1 MTHPDSDT
9 ADQRSPEL
17 PQSVQGIPCFPC
29 FPVFTIHYYKEYNN
43 IILLLLPYIP
53 PSYCPTLIIEIL
65 VAILDNSIQQ
75 CQLLLHML
83 VYPAGITIA
92 IDLFT
97 HTTVFEL
104 LLLTFLTAIIFSL
117 LCNYPETASSPT
129 CRFETMGW
137 FSPFLYVPFYLF
149 AIYAFIFEKE
159 WIRVPGI
166 HTL

>member
-1 MTHPDSDT
+1 MTDIPVCV
-9 ADQRSPEL
+9 QRKGVAVFLLKPTQIDIPEL
-17 PQSVQGIPCFPC
+17 P
-29 FPVFTIHYYKEYNN
+29 
-43 IILLLLPYIP
+43 YIFSNV
-53 PSYCPTLIIEIL
+53 SYFSC
-65 VAILDNSIQQ
+65 
-75 CQLLLHML
+75 ML

-117 LCNYPETASSPT
+117 LCNYAETTSSPT
-129 CRFETMGW
+129 CRFETMAW

-159 WIRVPGI
+159 WIRVPGT